1 MYLLDVCSLRKVPF
15 SVEER
20 VRLQPKLTCSA
31 QKKGGG
37 KGVPTVQHG
46 EKGWQLK
53 AVLMLSTESISGIHY
68 RIWTI
73 VLPIYS
79 PMFWSF
85 VAR

>member
-37 KGVPTVQHG
+37 FLLCNVGRRVG
-46 EKGWQLK
+46 
-53 AVLMLSTESISGIHY
+53 
-68 RIWTI
+68 R
-73 VLPIYS
+73 
-79 PMFWSF
+79 
-85 VAR
+85 

>member
-37 KGVPTVQHG
+37 GSYCATWG
-46 EKGWQLK
+46 EGLDVKSCFD
-53 AVLMLSTESISGIHY
+53 AFH
-68 RIWTI
+68 
-73 VLPIYS
+73 
-79 PMFWSF
+79 
-85 VAR
+85 

>member
-37 KGVPTVQHG
+37 GFSTVQRG
-46 EKGWQLK
+46 EKGWTLK
-53 AVLMLSTESISGIHY
+53 AVLMLSTESISEIHY
-68 RIWTI
+68 HIG
-73 VLPIYS
+73 L
-79 PMFWSF
+79 
-85 VAR
+85 

>member
-31 QKKGGG
+31 QKGGG
-37 KGVPTVQHG
+37 GGVPTVQRG
-46 EKGWQLK
+46 EKGWTLK
-53 AVLMLSTESISGIHY
+53 AVLMLSTESISEIHY
-68 RIWTI
+68 HIWII

-79 PMFWSF
+79 PKHF

>member
-31 QKKGGG
+31 QKGGG
-37 KGVPTVQHG
+37 GVPTVQRG
-46 EKGWQLK
+46 EKGWTLK
-53 AVLMLSTESISGIHY
+53 AVLMLSTESISEIHY
-68 RIWTI
+68 HIWII

>member
-31 QKKGGG
+31 QRGG
-37 KGVPTVQHG
+37 GVPTAQHG

-53 AVLMLSTESISGIHY
+53 AVLMLSTESISEIHY
-68 RIWTI
+68 HIG
-73 VLPIYS
+73 L
-79 PMFWSF
+79 
-85 VAR
+85 